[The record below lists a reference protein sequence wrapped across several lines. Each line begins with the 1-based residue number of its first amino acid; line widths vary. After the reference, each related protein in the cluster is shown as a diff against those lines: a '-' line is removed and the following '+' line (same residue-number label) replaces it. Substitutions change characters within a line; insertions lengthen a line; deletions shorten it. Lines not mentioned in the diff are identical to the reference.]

1 VKITV
6 DIDELDSSVRTSHA
20 VADYV
25 RAMLKVRSLRRAVGE
40 ALLEAERYRFKLKDH
55 QLVEAERLIDGAV
68 PPPSP
73 KLRRRPMGRRTARGG
88 RREGDGPVA
97 RGDRAE
103 E

>member
-1 VKITV
+1 MKITV

-40 ALLEAERYRFKLKDH
+40 ALLEAERHRLKLKDH

-68 PPPSP
+68 LPPAP
-73 KLRRRPMGRRTARGG
+73 KLRRRPMGRRMARGG
-88 RREGDGPVA
+88 RREGNGPVA